1 MLKRINVFILLI
13 CIFFLCGCDFPIL
26 DDMPSGEPPYQIEL
40 DHFIEYYPDYASKYI
55 MTLDPNVK
63 LDSTVHCSYL
73 PIEIKGTLDNVKVRE
88 SERYDGA
95 IFGEEVNDY
104 INKFIK
110 AIDNGLIGE
119 FDYNFEWFTY
129 DSEDEIQYELDGL
142 FLVGIANQFR
152 VDCYDYETK
161 ESFQLTVIEKESLL
175 LECINNME
183 YKQFLVVSGGERYSQ
198 NGIYERTPSNLYS
211 KWNKFSLE
219 TIDGETYI
227 NSNRTKP
234 SVKMGEAEYRII
246 DKYYYYKLSDFERV
260 VSEFHDEEN

>member
-1 MLKRINVFILLI
+1 MIKRINVFILLI
-13 CIFFLCGCDFPIL
+13 CTFFLCGCDFPIPN
-26 DDMPSGEPPYQIEL
+26 DMPAGELPSQEEL
-40 DHFIEYYPDYASKYI
+40 DYFIEHYPDYASKYI

-63 LDSTVHCSYL
+63 LDSTVHCGYL

-88 SERYDGA
+88 SEGYGGY
-95 IFGEEVNDY
+95 IEGEEVNDY
-104 INKFIK
+104 LKKYHKATDNK
-110 AIDNGLIGE
+110 LVE
-119 FDYNFEWFTY
+119 FYPLEWFTY

-142 FLVGIANQFR
+142 FLVCIAKQFR

-161 ESFQLTVIEKESLL
+161 EPFQLTVIEKESLL

-183 YKQFLVVSGGERYSQ
+183 YKQVLVVSGGKHYLK
-198 NGIYERTPSNLYS
+198 NGIFSTRTNGLYY
-211 KWNKFSLE
+211 KWNQFPLE

-234 SVKMGEAEYRII
+234 SVKMGEAEYKII

-260 VSEFHDEEN
+260 VSEFHSEEN